1 MLTDRRTHTWM
12 DDRQKVIIIA
22 HPEHS
27 SGEVKKKAFYL
38 ELCSNSN
45 TYEISKQ
52 LHDIFSDCSGKIG
65 LGNSHKY
72 QDSRDDVQEETQLEN
87 IAYH

>member
-1 MLTDRRTHTWM
+1 MLTDTHGWM
-12 DDRQKVIIIA
+12 TRQKVIIIA

-52 LHDIFSDCSGKIG
+52 QLHDIFFSDCSGKIG
-65 LGNSHKY
+65 LGITGELSPQK
-72 QDSRDDVQEETQLEN
+72 QFTQ
-87 IAYH
+87 IPRQ